1 MDSNVWLNQIIKA
14 EKTSIVQEGKCKSRF
29 LYDVTCGLT
38 CYQGFNASGLC
49 QDLFKCVCVYTY
61 I

>member
-29 LYDVTCGLT
+29 LYDVG
-38 CYQGFNASGLC
+38 
-49 QDLFKCVCVYTY
+49 
-61 I
+61 